1 MSLGPCYSIRA
12 VATGVTFS
20 QFKERGAMN
29 VWYLRATRDEEM
41 RKSGP
46 VPSGCGENWAT
57 LRCRVRIWNHQ
68 TLHPPPIESCMV
80 QFSLATPSAP
90 IVLTGP
96 NAPGS
101 TGVSGEF

>member
-1 MSLGPCYSIRA
+1 M
-12 VATGVTFS
+12 ATGVTFS

-29 VWYLRATRDEEM
+29 VWYLRATRDKEM
-41 RKSGP
+41 RKSGL

-68 TLHPPPIESCMV
+68 TLHPPPIESCMA

-90 IVLTGP
+90 IVLTGHNP
-96 NAPGS
+96 S
-101 TGVSGEF
+101 V